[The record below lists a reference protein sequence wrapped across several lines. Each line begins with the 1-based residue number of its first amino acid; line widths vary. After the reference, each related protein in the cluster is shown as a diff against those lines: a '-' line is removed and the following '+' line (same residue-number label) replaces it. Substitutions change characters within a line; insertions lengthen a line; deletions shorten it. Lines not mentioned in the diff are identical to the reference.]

1 MLESRLTLWPWVGGA
16 LGLAVADQLTKAW
29 ATASLA
35 YGVPW
40 PVVPGFN
47 LTLLHNTGAA
57 FSLLAQGGGWQ
68 RWFFMAIAIGAALWI
83 LASWR
88 AMPAGAR
95 WAPTALMLVLG
106 GAIGNC
112 WDRMALG
119 YVVDFIQLCY
129 SPWCFPA
136 FNLADSGISV
146 GAFMI
151 AWELLRDW
159 RAGGAPVQ

>member
-83 LASWR
+83 VASWR

-95 WAPTALMLVLG
+95 W
-106 GAIGNC
+106 C
-112 WDRMALG
+112 
-119 YVVDFIQLCY
+119 
-129 SPWCFPA
+129 
-136 FNLADSGISV
+136 
-146 GAFMI
+146 
-151 AWELLRDW
+151 
-159 RAGGAPVQ
+159 